1 MTYLAV
7 EKRDNLRDA
16 RFQFLYLRIEHV
28 THETWLTQLL
38 PAQSVE
44 TRNTCDVRGPT
55 PVPWD
60 RARHITQFLPG
71 KKCKTGVKA

>member
-44 TRNTCDVRGPT
+44 TRNTCDVT
-55 PVPWD
+55 
-60 RARHITQFLPG
+60 
-71 KKCKTGVKA
+71 